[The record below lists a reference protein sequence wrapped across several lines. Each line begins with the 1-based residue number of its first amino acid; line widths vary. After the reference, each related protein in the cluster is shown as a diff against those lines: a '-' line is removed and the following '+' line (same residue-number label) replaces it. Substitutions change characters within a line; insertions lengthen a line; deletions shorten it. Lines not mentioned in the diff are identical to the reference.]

1 MLFSLLQMCFEIEK
15 MGFYFP
21 GRPGKI
27 KVLEK
32 CVSLDAN
39 FAVNRKN
46 LRMTKF
52 TP

>member
-1 MLFSLLQMCFEIEK
+1 MLFSLLQTCFEIEK
-15 MGFYFP
+15 MA
-21 GRPGKI
+21 RPGKI

-32 CVSLDAN
+32 CVSLDVN

>member
-1 MLFSLLQMCFEIEK
+1 MLFSLLQMCFRKDGI
-15 MGFYFP
+15 
-21 GRPGKI
+21 RPGKI